1 MFVVCQNSKCSFCQ
15 YGKRCDQIHFTDI
28 CALKQECREKYC
40 CDKDILTYVT
50 ILKSLENANFKIA
63 VSTCT
68 WKVLKKLQKEIEIL
82 KTEILHLKIKNE
94 KLERKITHVYENHF
108 HKSGQTDDIV
118 RRY

>member
-1 MFVVCQNSKCSFCQ
+1 MLCVKTANVASVGMEKDVTEFTSQIYVPLKKSVERNIVV
-15 YGKRCDQIHFTDI
+15 T
-28 CALKQECREKYC
+28 
-40 CDKDILTYVT
+40 KDILTYVT
-50 ILKSLENANFKIA
+50 ILKSLENANFKIT

-82 KTEILHLKIKNE
+82 KTEILHLKIRNE

-118 RRY
+118 RSY